1 VSGYETEEQQIDAIK
16 SWWKDN
22 GTKIVFAVVIGVGG
36 LVGGKAWLN
45 YQETNRAS
53 ASAEYQQLTEELKA
67 GQFDS
72 VTVRAEH
79 IISTFSNTAYASLA
93 ALSLAKVK
101 MESGEIAAARSK
113 LQWAMENAKQVD
125 IKQVARLRL
134 ARAMIADGQ
143 ATAALAL
150 FEGAQK
156 KSYSALSNEVK
167 GDAYVANGQHDQA
180 RSAYTAAIEVLTD
193 RDDRRILQMKLDGL
207 GS

>member
-1 VSGYETEEQQIDAIK
+1 MSGYETEEQQIEAFK

-22 GTKIVFAVVIGVGG
+22 SSKVVFALVIGLGA

-45 YQETNRAS
+45 YQETNRTS

-113 LQWAMENAKQVD
+113 LQWALDNAKQDDV
-125 IKQVARLRL
+125 KQVARLRL

-143 ATAALAL
+143 ATAALSL
-150 FEGAQK
+150 FEGVQE
-156 KSYSALSNEVK
+156 KSYDALSHEVK
-167 GDAYVANGQHDQA
+167 GDAYLAEGQHEKA
-180 RSAYTAAIEVLTD
+180 RSAYSAALDALTD
-193 RDDRRILQMKLDGL
+193 RDDRRILQMKLDDL
-207 GS
+207 G